1 MPQGTTTGVALPVAT
16 STFTTVAAF
25 IPLLFWPGIVGDFMK
40 YLPIT
45 LIATMLSSLFVAY
58 GISPVEG
65 SKFINNRKEIAK
77 AKEAEYATVPP
88 VTMTREAA
96 INYGARVMDPLT
108 SVRLADGTSPSATVY
123 VGERLVLRASAP
135 EGTADAFSTLDAVA
149 KDLGVT
155 LHRVSTYPR
164 PETDLVTSG
173 PAADIIA
180 KHWVDGVQI
189 VPDADKAAYP
199 STRGRSCVLSKT
211 APRRRRATLLSI
223 TS

>member
-1 MPQGTTTGVALPVAT
+1 MPFRDDITEPLAPQLPPQA
-16 STFTTVAAF
+16 
-25 IPLLFWPGIVGDFMK
+25 PGPDERQ
-40 YLPIT
+40 PT
-45 LIATMLSSLFVAY
+45 
-58 GISPVEG
+58 
-65 SKFINNRKEIAK
+65 RDQIAK

-199 STRGRSCVLSKT
+199 VDSWPILRALQDRTQT
-211 APRRRRATLLSI
+211 AASDLALDHLMTTAQTKGCLLYTSPSPRD
-223 TS
+223 

>member
-1 MPQGTTTGVALPVAT
+1 MPFRDDITEPLAPQLPPQA
-16 STFTTVAAF
+16 
-25 IPLLFWPGIVGDFMK
+25 PGPDERQ
-40 YLPIT
+40 PT
-45 LIATMLSSLFVAY
+45 
-58 GISPVEG
+58 
-65 SKFINNRKEIAK
+65 RDQIAK